1 MPSTGAG
8 LRFRLL
14 GVPIEIGPSI
24 VVVLALFGFLLG
36 DLVAIIL
43 WVVIGLVSIVLHELG
58 HALVARAG
66 GAEPTIKLAGLGGV
80 TSYEPV
86 GRSGSRGWRLAISL
100 AGPGVGLAIGA
111 VAWWLRDAL
120 TLGGSEYGV
129 TALGILLFT
138 SIGWSIFNLLP
149 ILPLDG
155 GQALRELLPGDEQT
169 RTVRTAWTGV
179 VTSVVMAVLAVWQN
193 QLFIAIFGGMFAA
206 QNYRIATSVRAAEQE
221 REQLQELLRTRDWR
235 GLRDAL
241 ADGRGDHE
249 IATAAQVG
257 AAEHGA
263 HQLAAEIG
271 EVVLQRGTDDPR
283 FAQRAATAWRELGL
297 DDRADRILAKADDQG
312 PADPPAA
319 TRPPDAP

>member
-1 MPSTGAG
+1 MPSTGTG
-8 LRFRLL
+8 LRFRLF

-43 WVVIGLVSIVLHELG
+43 WVLIGLVSIVLHELG

-66 GAEPTIKLAGLGGV
+66 GAEPTIQLAGLGGV
-80 TSYEPV
+80 TRYEPV

-120 TLGGSEYGV
+120 ALVGYGAV
-129 TALGILLFT
+129 ALEILLFT

-155 GQALRELLPGDEQT
+155 GQALRQLLPGDEQT

-193 QLFIAIFGGMFAA
+193 QLFIAIFGGLFAS
-206 QNYRIATSVRAAEQE
+206 QNYRIATSVRAAAQE
-221 REQLQELLRTRDWR
+221 REKLQQLLRNRDWR

-257 AAEHGA
+257 AAEHGS

-271 EVVLQRGTDDPR
+271 EVVLQRGTDDPS
-283 FAQRAATAWRELGL
+283 FARRAAAAWRQLGL
-297 DDRADRILAKADDQG
+297 DERADRILARAEDG
-312 PADPPAA
+312 PQEPEQA
-319 TRPPDAP
+319 

>member
-1 MPSTGAG
+1 MPSTGTG

-24 VVVLALFGFLLG
+24 VVVLALFGFVLG

-43 WVVIGLVSIVLHELG
+43 WVAIGIVSIVLHELG
-58 HALVARAG
+58 HALVARAA
-66 GAEPTIKLAGLGGV
+66 GADPTIQLAGLGGV
-80 TSYEPV
+80 TRYEPT

-111 VAWWLRDAL
+111 VAWVLRDAL
-120 TLGGSEYGV
+120 
-129 TALGILLFT
+129 ALGSGYDAAALEILLFT

-155 GQALRELLPGDEQT
+155 GQALQQLLPGDEQT

-179 VTSVVMAVLAVWQN
+179 ATSVAMAAVAVWQD
-193 QLFIAIFGGMFAA
+193 QLFIAIFGGLFAS
-206 QNYRIATSVRAAEQE
+206 QNYRMATSVRAAERD
-221 REQLQELLRTRDWR
+221 REQLEELLANRDWR

-241 ADGRGDHE
+241 ADGRGDHQ
-249 IATAAQVG
+249 IATVAQVG
-257 AAEHGA
+257 AAEHGS

-271 EVVLQRGTDDPR
+271 EVVLRRGTDDPR
-283 FAQRAATAWRELGL
+283 FAQRAAAAWRELGL
-297 DDRADRILAKADDQG
+297 DDRARRVLDEGDDRET
-312 PADPPAA
+312 PP
-319 TRPPDAP
+319 RPGAQDAE

>member
-1 MPSTGAG
+1 MPSTGTG

-24 VVVLALFGFLLG
+24 VVVLALFGFVLG

-43 WVVIGLVSIVLHELG
+43 WVLIGIVSIVLHELG

-80 TSYEPV
+80 TTYAPV
-86 GRSGSRGWRLAISL
+86 GRSGTRSWRLAISL
-100 AGPGVGLAIGA
+100 AGPGVGLAIGV

-120 TLGGSEYGV
+120 ALGGGYGAA
-129 TALGILLFT
+129 ALEILLFT

-155 GQALRELLPGDEQT
+155 GQALRQLLPGDEQT

-179 VTSVVMAVLAVWQN
+179 VTSVVMTVLAVWQN
-193 QLFIAIFGGMFAA
+193 QLFIAIFGGLFAS

-221 REQLQELLRTRDWR
+221 REQLQELLRNRDWR

-241 ADGRGDHE
+241 ADGRGDHQV
-249 IATAAQVG
+249 ATAAQVG
-257 AAEHGA
+257 AAEHGS

-283 FAQRAATAWRELGL
+283 FAQRAAAAWRELGL
-297 DDRADRILAKADDQG
+297 DERAERILERADN
-312 PADPPAA
+312 DPHEPEQA
-319 TRPPDAP
+319 